1 MSMDDLWRRV
11 GSNHEHGLN
20 KGMECKQMHM
30 PVMLR
35 RFKEDTQEDSLW
47 LPFIER
53 LNGPR
58 R

>member
-35 RFKEDTQEDSLW
+35 RFKEDTRGFLMVTFHRETEW
-47 LPFIER
+47 T
-53 LNGPR
+53 
-58 R
+58 